1 MEELISELSK
11 TDASVNGRL
20 GNETTNDFSLQQN
33 VPNPSSEE
41 TWIDFSIPKNVNQAS
56 IYIYDLQG
64 RQVKRIDLS
73 ERGNSFIMIR
83 AGELSA
89 GRYLYTLIADGKE
102 VGTKKMILTEW
113 EL

>member
-1 MEELISELSK
+1 M
-11 TDASVNGRL
+11 
-20 GNETTNDFSLQQN
+20 
-33 VPNPSSEE
+33 
-41 TWIDFSIPKNVNQAS
+41 DFSIPKNVNQAS

-102 VGTKKMILTEW
+102 VGTKKMILTE
-113 EL
+113 